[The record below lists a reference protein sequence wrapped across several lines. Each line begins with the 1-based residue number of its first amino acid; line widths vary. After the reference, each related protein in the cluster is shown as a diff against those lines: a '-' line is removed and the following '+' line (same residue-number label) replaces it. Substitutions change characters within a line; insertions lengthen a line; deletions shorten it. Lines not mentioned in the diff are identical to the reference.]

1 MRMMSYL
8 ELNSRAALCRQLALR
23 EPNSK
28 AYWLAEA
35 ENWSRLSRESGRAL
49 TGRPTLAGYCSRG
62 ILGLCDGL
70 DVEGE
75 GAQQP

>member
-1 MRMMSYL
+1 MTSHL

-35 ENWSRLSRESGRAL
+35 ENWLHSSGETGGVRLTERQDAF
-49 TGRPTLAGYCSRG
+49 AQF
-62 ILGLCDGL
+62 L
-70 DVEGE
+70 DLIAAEHE
-75 GAQQP
+75 PGAS